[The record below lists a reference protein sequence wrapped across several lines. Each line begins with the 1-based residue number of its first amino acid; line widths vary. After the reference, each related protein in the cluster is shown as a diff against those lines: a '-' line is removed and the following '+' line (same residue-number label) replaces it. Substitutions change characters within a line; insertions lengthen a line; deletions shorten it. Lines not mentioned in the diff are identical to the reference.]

1 MNRSLMMSLALIST
15 TGFAHEPYV
24 APVAYKTEQTQVPVI
39 AGYAEEALNS
49 EYALKD
55 AKLTVITPKNELKT
69 VNSEA
74 LHKSATVFD
83 VDLPE
88 EGTYIVQTQA
98 SYPLKYVYD
107 QKAWHLFF
115 DMPADKAP
123 PKAEREYLIPTDL
136 KTKTIKTE
144 QVTREWILQSYLSKG
159 KVSDIQ
165 LPNTP
170 IKVSFS
176 VHPNQ
181 IKAAQPVK
189 LIITEKG
196 QPLAYAEVNLR
207 EKGATNKQAQ
217 QFKAGG
223 NGQVELKF
231 PKAGEYLVEVTA
243 PLNLKLKPK
252 DQNYTIISLNVLAQ

>member
-1 MNRSLMMSLALIST
+1 MNRFLMTSLALICT

-74 LHKSATVFD
+74 VHKSVTVFD

-107 QKAWHLFF
+107 QKEWHLFV
-115 DMPADKAP
+115 DMPGDKAP
-123 PKAEREYLIPTDL
+123 SKAEREYLIPTDL

-159 KVSDIQ
+159 KISDIQ

-189 LIITEKG
+189 LAITEKG

-207 EKGATNKQAQ
+207 EKGATDKQVQ
-217 QFKAGG
+217 QFKAEK
-223 NGQVELKF
+223 NGQVELRF

-252 DQNYTIISLNVLAQ
+252 DQSYTIISLNVSAQ

>member
-1 MNRSLMMSLALIST
+1 MNKFLMLSLALACSHS
-15 TGFAHEPYV
+15 FAHEPYV

-55 AKLTVITPKNELKT
+55 AKLNVITPKNELKT
-69 VNSEA
+69 LNSEA
-74 LHKSATVFD
+74 VHKSVTVFD

-88 EGTYIVQTQA
+88 EGTYLLQTQA

-107 QKAWHLFF
+107 QKSWHLFF

-123 PKAEREYLIPTDL
+123 SKAEREYLIPADL

-159 KVSDIQ
+159 KISDIQ

-170 IKVSFS
+170 IKVIFS

-189 LIITEKG
+189 LSITGKG

-207 EKGATNKQAQ
+207 EKGTTDKQVQ
-217 QFKAGG
+217 QFKAEE

-231 PKAGEYLVEVTA
+231 PKAGEYLLEVTA
-243 PLNLKLKPK
+243 PIDLKLKPK
-252 DQNYTIISLNVLAQ
+252 NQNYTIISLSVLAQ

>member
-1 MNRSLMMSLALIST
+1 MNRFLMVSLALVCT

-24 APVAYKTEQTQVPVI
+24 APLAYKTEQTQVPVI

-55 AKLTVITPKNELKT
+55 AKLTVITPKNGLKT
-69 VNSEA
+69 LNSEA
-74 LHKSATVFD
+74 LHKSVTVFD

-123 PKAEREYLIPTDL
+123 PKTEREYLIPADL
-136 KTKTIKTE
+136 KTKMIKTE
-144 QVTREWILQSYLSKG
+144 QVTREWVLQSYLSKE
-159 KVSDIQ
+159 KTSDIQ
-165 LPNTP
+165 VPNIP
-170 IKVSFS
+170 IKVDFS

-181 IKAAQPVK
+181 IQAAQPIK
-189 LIITEKG
+189 LTISEKG
-196 QPLAYAEVNLR
+196 KSLANAEVNLR
-207 EKGATNKQAQ
+207 EKGATDKQAQ
-217 QFKAGG
+217 QFKADS
-223 NGQVELKF
+223 NGQVELNF
-231 PKAGEYLVEVTA
+231 PKAGEYLVEVTT
-243 PLNLKLKPK
+243 PINLTVKPQN
-252 DQNYTIISLNVLAQ
+252 QNYTIISLNVAAQ

>member
-1 MNRSLMMSLALIST
+1 MNKFLIVPLAFICT

-24 APVAYKTEQTQVPVI
+24 APLAYKTEQTQVPVI

-69 VNSEA
+69 ITAEA

-88 EGTYIVQTQA
+88 EGTYIIQTQA

-107 QKAWHLFF
+107 QKTWHLFF

-123 PKAEREYLIPTDL
+123 PKAEREYLIPADI
-136 KTKTIKTE
+136 KVKNIKTE
-144 QVTREWILQSYLSKG
+144 EVTREWVLQSYLSKG

-170 IKVSFS
+170 IKVNFS
-176 VHPNQ
+176 VHPNA
-181 IKAAQPVK
+181 IRVAQPVK
-189 LIITEKG
+189 LTISEKG
-196 QPLAYAEVNLR
+196 TSFANAEINLR
-207 EKGATNKQAQ
+207 EKGATDKQVQ
-217 QFKAGG
+217 QFKADS
-223 NGQVELKF
+223 NGQIELKF

-243 PLNLKLKPK
+243 PLNLKVKPK
-252 DQNYTIISLNVLAQ
+252 NQSYTIISLNVLAQ